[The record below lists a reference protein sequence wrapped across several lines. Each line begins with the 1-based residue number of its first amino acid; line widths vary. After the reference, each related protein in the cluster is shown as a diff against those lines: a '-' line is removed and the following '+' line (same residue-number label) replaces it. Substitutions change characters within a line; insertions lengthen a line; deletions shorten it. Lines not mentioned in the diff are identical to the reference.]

1 MGTSDIETT
10 SVSSGRTTENSHRGS
25 VSLNSSHFCW
35 RCKMTLVEIEE
46 ARNAPNSAPSFQVTG
61 SGEQKPKP
69 VRAMIHPCVDPPLCA
84 DCTRLELSF
93 FDPLCPGCR
102 KLLEDPATSV
112 PDIFAIMRQWT
123 PQTQQAMEMLV
134 DEILKRGAGVNDRDG
149 LTDMTLLHYAT
160 KSGAAGIGDA
170 DCAMRVAS
178 MLIDAGA
185 DVHIRCRW
193 TNMTALHYAAYFDVV
208 TVLKV
213 LLKATGALDV
223 DSTCSEFEHGTALH
237 IAASNLAHE
246 ACKVL
251 LQNGANPSLRDDLN
265 RMPVDCVPDPNTLNE
280 NTAIAGL
287 VIKLKKTLSE
297 ALPPSPRKPPP
308 NYDLVHSK
316 VTLQALGLAL
326 GDKIMV
332 GGVKSGTLRYCGPTE
347 FASGVWAGVELDEPA
362 GKNNGSVGGFSYF
375 TCSDGHGI
383 FAPISKITKLGA
395 VQRTRTP
402 PATHRFP
409 IKELPSIDVSR
420 VTAKIDTGLNKQSSM
435 DSEIVELEDRVVV
448 AGQRKGTVK
457 FIGETQ
463 FAAGQWYG
471 VELDKP
477 VGKNDGAVNGVHY
490 FSCKPKHGVFA
501 PLTRLQKLGDKKF
514 SSNESLDT
522 ISWGAV
528 SEKVDRRKSALNRP
542 RSSVTPTRPPIQSL
556 SRTPGQGT
564 SRVLEPGTTVL
575 CNNELG
581 TIRYIGTAEFAEG
594 IWLGVEL
601 RKPKGKNDGSVGGR
615 RYFSCPPGC
624 GLMVKP
630 SRVTVRGIN
639 GARILAEQTA
649 DLAVAHNIAR
659 ATSGSGSGN
668 NLNRE
673 SIGHEA
679 GANDISNGS
688 RNGHGHHFIK
698 SSWNRSSD
706 REGSVANGDN

>member
-1 MGTSDIETT
+1 
-10 SVSSGRTTENSHRGS
+10 
-25 VSLNSSHFCW
+25 
-35 RCKMTLVEIEE
+35 MTLVEIEA
-46 ARNAPNSAPSFQVTG
+46 ARNASNSTPASNVTG
-61 SGEQKPKP
+61 NQINSGELPVKPA
-69 VRAMIHPCVDPPLCA
+69 RAMIHPCVDPPLCA

-93 FDPLCPGCR
+93 FDPVCPSCR
-102 KLLEDPATSV
+102 KLMEDPATSI

-123 PQTQQAMEMLV
+123 PQTQQVMEMLV

-149 LTDMTLLHYAT
+149 LTDMTLLHYVT
-160 KSGAAGIGDA
+160 KSGAVGIGDA
-170 DCAMRVAS
+170 DSAMRVAS

-208 TVLKV
+208 SVLKV

-265 RMPVDCVPDPNTLNE
+265 RMPVDCVPDPSSLNE
-280 NTAIAGL
+280 NTAMASL

-326 GDKIMV
+326 GDKILV

-347 FASGVWAGVELDEPA
+347 FASGVWAGVELDERA

-375 TCSDGHGI
+375 TCADGHGI

-395 VQRTRTP
+395 IQRTRTP
-402 PATHRFP
+402 PATHRYSV
-409 IKELPSIDVSR
+409 KELPPIDVSR
-420 VTAKIDTGLNKQSSM
+420 VTAKIDTGLNKQLSQE
-435 DSEIVELEDRVVV
+435 SEIMEVEDRVIV
-448 AGQRKGTVK
+448 AGQRKGTIK
-457 FIGETQ
+457 FIGQTQ
-463 FAAGQWYG
+463 FASGQWYG

-477 VGKNDGAVNGVHY
+477 VGKNDGSVNGIHY
-490 FSCKPKHGVFA
+490 FSCKQKHGVFA

-528 SEKVDRRKSALNRP
+528 SEKAERRKSTPNRL
-542 RSSVTPTRPPIQSL
+542 RSSVTPTRPPVQSL
-556 SRTPGQGT
+556 SRTPGRSSSQ
-564 SRVLEPGTTVL
+564 VLEPGTTVL

-581 TIRYIGTAEFAEG
+581 TIRYIGAADFAEG
-594 IWLGVEL
+594 TWLGVEL

-615 RYFSCPPGC
+615 RYFSCPPDC

-649 DLAVAHNIAR
+649 HLAIAQNIAR
-659 ATSGSGSGN
+659 ATAGSS
-668 NLNRE
+668 
-673 SIGHEA
+673 SIGQENA
-679 GANDISNGS
+679 ANDFHNGN
-688 RNGHGHHFIK
+688 RNVHSQNQHR
-698 SSWNRSSD
+698 SSWSRSSS
-706 REGSVANGDN
+706 REGSVNNGDN